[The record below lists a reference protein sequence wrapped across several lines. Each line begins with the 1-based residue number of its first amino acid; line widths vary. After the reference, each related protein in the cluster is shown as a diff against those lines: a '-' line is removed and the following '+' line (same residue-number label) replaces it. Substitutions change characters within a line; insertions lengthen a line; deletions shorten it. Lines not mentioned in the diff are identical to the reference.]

1 MRSGRKT
8 MMRLHKPAPVVAV
21 AVGLW
26 LGACAYQDD
35 GALLVL
41 EGDEERTCSELHAEY
56 EGADHLS
63 EENVD
68 ARRRWLLQLMRQK
81 DCRLPRQPD
90 PKFKFNLFITG

>member
-1 MRSGRKT
+1 
-8 MMRLHKPAPVVAV
+8 MMRPSKPAPVVAV
-21 AVGLW
+21 VVGVW
-26 LGACAYQDD
+26 LGACAYQGE

-41 EGDEERTCSELHAEY
+41 EGDEERSCSGLHAEY
-56 EGADHLS
+56 EGADQLS
-63 EENVD
+63 GENMD

>member
-1 MRSGRKT
+1 MISP
-8 MMRLHKPAPVVAV
+8 HKPAPVVAV
-21 AVGLW
+21 VVGVW

-41 EGDEERTCSELHAEY
+41 EGDEDQTCSELHAEY
-56 EGADHLS
+56 DSADQLS
-63 EENVD
+63 EENMD

-90 PKFKFNLFITG
+90 PRFKFNLFITG